1 MAVNLRTQPRE
12 FDKQGPS
19 TWNCSYKSSRARRT
33 KRTLRINKSFPC
45 FQSLF
50 FLCAET
56 MYSILFVTANSG
68 PEETRRVLI
77 TPSRTCALGETM
89 QIIRILR
96 DTGLLLRD
104 GDGFYTKA
112 AWELLLLNSA
122 DRSTRVVRKQLDQSI
137 LVANISHRLAW
148 YILSQ
153 QMSWWCY
160 YWWLPETVWCCQS
173 SKKIGASTWANAVKK
188 DGGTW
193 KVKRSTTQPEWMKHG
208 VK

>member
-1 MAVNLRTQPRE
+1 MVGVFFIIFFFFKESRVAVNLRTQPKE

-33 KRTLRINKSFPC
+33 NRTLRISKSFLC

-77 TPSRTCALGETM
+77 APSRTCALGETM
-89 QIIRILR
+89 QIIRVLQ

-104 GDGFYTKA
+104 GEVLYEDCLRTTSVKFCWLKYTS
-112 AWELLLLNSA
+112 SA
-122 DRSTRVVRKQLDQSI
+122 ETFGQSR

-153 QMSWWCY
+153 QTLWWCY
-160 YWWLPETVWCCQS
+160 YWWLPETDWRCQ
-173 SKKIGASTWANAVKK
+173 N
-188 DGGTW
+188 
-193 KVKRSTTQPEWMKHG
+193 
-208 VK
+208 